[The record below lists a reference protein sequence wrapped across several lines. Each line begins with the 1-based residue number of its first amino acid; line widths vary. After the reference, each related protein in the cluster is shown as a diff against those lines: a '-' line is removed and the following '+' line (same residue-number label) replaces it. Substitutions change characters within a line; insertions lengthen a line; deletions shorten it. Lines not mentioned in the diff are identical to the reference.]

1 MPKHCEECRF
11 YSVDNTPTTCPNC
24 QTSLRFTFQPPA
36 GQNAAPM
43 ENVNTAPSESRP
55 RQKEGFLDSLGIP
68 PRVLAGA
75 FAVLLAIG
83 GYAVRHSF
91 SSDQSADVKPGMHI
105 STAARL
111 LDTGKGMHH
120 PNSVRFRDRF
130 APDDDSDGEYT
141 LEANGAKVVVRW
153 EDGIVTSVDREG
165 GSSGGMRRS
174 RTTVSD

>member
-1 MPKHCEECRF
+1 MPKHCEACRF
-11 YSVDNTPTTCPNC
+11 YSAENEPTTCPNC
-24 QTSLRFTFQPPA
+24 QTSLRFTLLPPA
-36 GQNAAPM
+36 GQSAAPLAD
-43 ENVNTAPSESRP
+43 VQSSSRESRP
-55 RQKEGFLDSLGIP
+55 QQKEGFWDSMGVSP
-68 PRVLAGA
+68 KVLMGA
-75 FAVLLAIG
+75 LAVVLTIG
-83 GYAVRHSF
+83 GFAVRHMNAREQI
-91 SSDQSADVKPGMHI
+91 DQVRPGMHI

-111 LDTGKGMHH
+111 LDTGQGMHH

-174 RTTVSD
+174 RTTVSE